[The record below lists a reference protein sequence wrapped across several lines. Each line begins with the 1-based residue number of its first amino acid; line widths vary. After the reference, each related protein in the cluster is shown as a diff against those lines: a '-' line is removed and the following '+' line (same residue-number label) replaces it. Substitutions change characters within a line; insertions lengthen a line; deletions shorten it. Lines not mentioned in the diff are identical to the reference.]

1 MSFCQLVI
9 QLREDVSEIC
19 VANHGSRSLVQVG
32 SHHLDVADRSEH
44 GAHPLQLVAKSL
56 RLRAAEQWSERRQA
70 AAQPTGCHAH
80 SVNGVRAVDA
90 GSGLTRPQLID
101 LRRQVGQQ

>member
-19 VANHGSRSLVQVG
+19 VAGEGGRSLVQVG

-44 GAHPLQLVAKSL
+44 GAHPLKLVAKSL
-56 RLRAAEQWSERRQA
+56 CPRTGEQWSERRQA
-70 AAQPTGCHAH
+70 AA
-80 SVNGVRAVDA
+80 
-90 GSGLTRPQLID
+90 
-101 LRRQVGQQ
+101 